1 MMNIAAAKE
10 QIKDTVEAY
19 LQRDDAGMYVIDSSR
34 QRPIFLVGAPGIG
47 KTAIITQIAQELGIG
62 VVSYSMTHHTRQ
74 SALGLPRIEHRSFEG
89 FEYEASEYTMSEIV
103 SAIYDYMEATGERRG
118 ILFLDEIN
126 CVSET
131 LYPSMLQFLQFK
143 TFGRHRVPE
152 DWIIVCAGNPPE
164 YNKSVHEF
172 DIVTLDRLREI
183 DVEPEYAAFKRYAAQ
198 RGLHPAVT
206 TFLEAKP
213 DNFYLVESK
222 PGGGKSFVTARGWE
236 DLAEVI
242 SLYERLGK
250 TCDREL
256 FAQFLRDDDIADK
269 FSVYYELFQKY
280 RSDYQISH
288 ILEGEVSND
297 ILSRAQK
304 AAFDERLALLGLLLD
319 ALGTSCSLALDQE
332 GVVVELRDELRAAKP
347 KLMDGATVDAAIG
360 APLRRREEGLQ
371 RKVAAGTA
379 KQDWRRRE
387 NLVVRKMREIM
398 AACTLAGTEEGDSA
412 FNTVNAAYR
421 AEVGK
426 IEPLVAE
433 ADRKMNNAFSF
444 VERAFGTTREM
455 IVFVAELSTRATT
468 TKYLAH
474 YGNDKYYAHNDELQ
488 VDETRK
494 SLSDRVKDL
503 VAFEAGEDRVR
514 DYVGDQMGA
523 LMAGASGLKPM
534 AGSSAAQ
541 KADAK
546 APVGEQGAKEP
557 ERDEGAAADGATD
570 GGDAAPFEAAPS
582 GALHDYYGDAG
593 REEGFPRLCK
603 MTLPGEGTAEEY
615 YDNRAHEYGFAS
627 MSKMTLPALSGKRV
641 LDVCCR
647 RGKGVFKLSAM
658 VGESGHVVGV
668 DWSARYI
675 ADAKGDEE
683 RAWRKNHLKKSNME
697 FKVAYP
703 EDLMQA
709 GIGDQ
714 SFDVVYINNVM
725 TLVYDQAAALAE
737 FARVLKPGGLL
748 ICETIFSDKER
759 DLDVVRRARE
769 IGNSVQAGRTR
780 EEFFALLA
788 AAGFGEPEVVDEY
801 EVAANQGFKANRT
814 VEVVESGE
822 EVTFS
827 AVALNVRKPN

>member
-1 MMNIAAAKE
+1 MMNIATAKE

-19 LQRDDAGMYVIDSSR
+19 LQRDDAGMYVIDTSR

-74 SALGLPRIEHRSFEG
+74 SALGLPRIEHKSFEG

-103 SAIYDYMEATGERRG
+103 SAIYDYMENTGERRG

-152 DWIIVCAGNPPE
+152 DWVIVCAGNPPE

-172 DIVTLDRLREI
+172 DVVTLDRLREI
-183 DVEPEYAAFKRYAAQ
+183 DIEPEYAAFKRYASEK
-198 RGLHPAVT
+198 GLHPVVT

-213 DNFYLVESK
+213 DCFYLVESK

-250 TCDREL
+250 TCDRDL
-256 FAQFLRDDDIADK
+256 FAQFLRDEDIADK
-269 FSVYYELFQKY
+269 FSVYYELFNKY
-280 RSDYQISH
+280 RSDYQISR
-288 ILEGEVSND
+288 ILEGESDNE
-297 ILSRAQK
+297 ILDRAKSAQ
-304 AAFDERLALLGLLLD
+304 FDERLALLGLLLD
-319 ALGTSCSLALDQE
+319 ALGTSCSQALDQE
-332 GVVVELRDELRAAKP
+332 GLAVELRDELREAKP
-347 KLMDGATVDAAIG
+347 KLLEGATVDAAIG
-360 APLRRREEGLQ
+360 VPMRRRADMLE

-379 KQDWRRRE
+379 KLDWRRRE
-387 NLVVRKMREIM
+387 NLVIRKMREIM
-398 AACTLAGTEEGDSA
+398 AACTMAGTEQGPEA
-412 FNTVNAAYR
+412 FETVNVEYR
-421 AEVGK
+421 KEVEK
-426 IEPLVAE
+426 IEPQVAD
-433 ADRKMNNAFSF
+433 ADRKMNNVFSF
-444 VERAFGTTREM
+444 IERAFGSTREM
-455 IVFVAELSTRATT
+455 IVFVAELSTRAAT
-468 TKYLAH
+468 TKYIAH
-474 YGNDKYYAHNDELQ
+474 YGNDRYYAHNDELQ

-494 SLSDRVKDL
+494 SLSDRVKEL
-503 VAFEAGEDRVR
+503 VAFEAGDAFEYIADTLGA
-514 DYVGDQMGA
+514 DMGGG
-523 LMAGASGLKPM
+523 AGMRAM
-534 AGSSAAQ
+534 AGSE
-541 KADAK
+541 KAKSEKAVDTEQPVEASKTPEASSVAEPAK
-546 APVGEQGAKEP
+546 GDGNPFDSGSGEREKYY
-557 ERDEGAAADGATD
+557 DGQD
-570 GGDAAPFEAAPS
+570 LES
-582 GALHDYYGDAG
+582 G
-593 REEGFPRLCK
+593 FMRLCR
-603 MTLPGEGTAEEY
+603 MTLPGEGSVDEY
-615 YDNRAHEYGFAS
+615 YGDRQHEYGFAS
-627 MSKMTLPALSGKRV
+627 MSKMTLPSLHGKRV

-647 RGKGVFKLSAM
+647 RGKGVFKLSSM
-658 VGESGHVVGV
+658 VGENGHVIGV
-668 DWSARYI
+668 DWSPSYI

-714 SFDVVYINNVM
+714 SVDAVYINNVM

-748 ICETIFSDKER
+748 ICETIFSSAER
-759 DLDVVRRARE
+759 DLEVVRQARA
-769 IGNSVQAGRTR
+769 IGNSVQAGRTK

-788 AAGFGEPEVVDEY
+788 AAGFGEPEIVDEY
-801 EVAANQGFKANRT
+801 EVAADQGFKANRT
-814 VEVVESGE
+814 VPVVESDE
-822 EVTFS
+822 DVTFS
-827 AVALNVRKPN
+827 AVAINVRKA